1 MYQKDSMFRSLE
13 EHQAILIELTNK
25 DKDITAQLMR
35 THTQKNLDRLLTIL
49 DESENME

>member
-1 MYQKDSMFRSLE
+1 MYQKDSMLRSLE
-13 EHQAILIELTNK
+13 EHQAILIALTNK